1 MGGEWIMR
9 SMQKTTQARSLR
21 LISPRWSVP
30 SNNVDN
36 DCCLYWR
43 CSTSLWYQPKH
54 SLDFYFPLWK
64 LASKIY
70 FPQWKMMPPS
80 PNPNDQ
86 VRQIRIADF
95 IKKTVAK
102 RRFDAKI
109 QNDNDRAWS
118 FIFHHKDQYFSLYL
132 QLGKL
137 SNFRFE
143 QDWAIE
149 NQFPPSVVMKLDIE
163 GRCISTLSFEESNLK
178 KRNYWF
184 VKQTNSCTE

>member
-1 MGGEWIMR
+1 MYIFLNYYFCDFWFSPSLLWTSDFELRFFKSHCQPLNFGFFLWSWALKTRLEGSVFFAGGV
-9 SMQKTTQARSLR
+9 L
-21 LISPRWSVP
+21 
-30 SNNVDN
+30 
-36 DCCLYWR
+36 
-43 CSTSLWYQPKH
+43 
-54 SLDFYFPLWK
+54 
-64 LASKIY
+64 
-70 FPQWKMMPPS
+70 
-80 PNPNDQ
+80 
-86 VRQIRIADF
+86 

-149 NQFPPSVVMKLDIE
+149 NQFPPSVVMKLDVE

-184 VKQTNSCTE
+184 VKQTNVILAQNRHKL

>member
-1 MGGEWIMR
+1 MLTMIVAYIGGVEH
-9 SMQKTTQARSLR
+9 
-21 LISPRWSVP
+21 
-30 SNNVDN
+30 
-36 DCCLYWR
+36 LYDINL
-43 CSTSLWYQPKH
+43 SKH

-64 LASKIY
+64 LMLASKIY

-149 NQFPPSVVMKLDIE
+149 NQFPPSVVMKLDVE
-163 GRCISTLSFEESNLK
+163 GRCISTLYFEESNLK

-184 VKQTNSCTE
+184 VKQTNVILAQNRHKL